1 MKQSPAER
9 LFNLTCCLLASPIQG
24 LSKRDLFNAVSSYA
38 IAKTDAARD
47 QMFERDKDFLRD
59 AGVQVEVVFNDSFED
74 INASRYRIA
83 PGSFDWPSDFSL
95 NPAQLQLLELAA
107 KAWNNQ
113 LMSASA
119 RSGITRLRSLGLVTQ
134 SENLG
139 FFSPKL
145 LTRHAS
151 FAPLA
156 QAIDDNLAVKFE
168 YQKLDGEKSIRLL
181 EPLKLRMIEGQWVL
195 LASDAGVI
203 KNFLLR
209 RISSLVD
216 STRDVF
222 VPANAANIA
231 LAEADLVAFA
241 KSNLAVI
248 EVLKESEAWWHFGA
262 PEHSKIELHF
272 MDEGLIAQDLME
284 FGGQLRV
291 LSPKS
296 LAERIAQ
303 GFKRVVE
310 SHA

>member
-9 LFNLTCCLLASPIQG
+9 LFNLTCCLLTSPIQG

-38 IAKTDAARD
+38 SAKNDVARD
-47 QMFERDKDFLRD
+47 QMFERDKDLLRN
-59 AGVQVEVVFNDSFED
+59 AGVQVEVLFNDFFED

-83 PGSFDWPSDFSL
+83 PGSFDWPIDLSL
-95 NPAQLQLLELAA
+95 NPTQLQLLELAA

-145 LTRHAS
+145 LTRHSS

-156 QAIDDNLAVKFE
+156 QAIDDNLAVRFE

-195 LASDAGVI
+195 LASEAGVM

-216 STRDVF
+216 PTKDVF
-222 VPANAANIA
+222 IPASAQDIA
-231 LAEADLVAFA
+231 LAEEDLAVFA
-241 KSNLAVI
+241 RSNLAVI

-262 PEHSKIELHF
+262 PEQSIIELHF

-284 FGGQLRV
+284 FGAQLKV

-303 GFKRVVE
+303 GFRKVVD

>member
-38 IAKTDAARD
+38 SAKTDVARD
-47 QMFERDKDFLRD
+47 QMFERDKELLRG
-59 AGVQVEVVFNDSFED
+59 AGVQVEVFFNDFYED

-83 PGSFDWPSDFSL
+83 PGSFDWPGDLSL

-134 SENLG
+134 SETLG

-156 QAIDDNLAVKFE
+156 QAIDANLAVSFE
-168 YQKLDGEKSIRLL
+168 YQKLDGQKSVRLL

-195 LASDAGVI
+195 LASDSGVI

-209 RISSLVD
+209 RISSLV
-216 STRDVF
+216 TATKDVF
-222 VPANAANIA
+222 VPAAAEKIA
-231 LAEADLVAFA
+231 LAEADLAAFA
-241 KSNLAVI
+241 ETNLAVI

-262 PEHSKIELHF
+262 PEHSQIELHF

-291 LSPKS
+291 LSPLS
-296 LAERIAQ
+296 LAERIAR
-303 GFKRVVE
+303 GFQKVVE

>member
-9 LFNLTCCLLASPIQG
+9 LFNLTCCLLSSPVAG
-24 LSKRDLFNAVSSYA
+24 LSKRDLFSAVSSYA
-38 IAKTDAARD
+38 DAKTDTARD
-47 QMFERDKDFLRD
+47 QMFERDKELLRTS
-59 AGVQVEVVFNDSFED
+59 GVQVEVLYSDLFED
-74 INASRYRIA
+74 INASRYRISK
-83 PGSFDWPSDFSL
+83 GSFDWPKDIYL

-134 SENLG
+134 EGNLG

-156 QAIDDNLAVKFE
+156 QAIDQNTAVEFE
-168 YQKLDGEKSIRLL
+168 YQKLDGDNNSRWL
-181 EPLKLRMIEGQWVL
+181 EPLKIRLIQGQWIL
-195 LASDAGVI
+195 LARETGVI

-209 RISSLVD
+209 RISSMV
-216 STRDVF
+216 SITKQQF
-222 VPANAANIA
+222 EPAGELEISQ
-231 LAEADLVAFA
+231 AEADLVSHA
-241 KSNLAVI
+241 SRNLAVI
-248 EVLKESEAWWHFGA
+248 EFQRESEAWWHFGA
-262 PEHSKIELHF
+262 PESNRIEVQF
-272 MDEGLIAQDLME
+272 IDEGLIAEDLME

-291 LSPKS
+291 LSPES
-296 LAERIAQ
+296 LGDRISQ
-303 GFKRVVE
+303 GFSKVVT